1 MVRAENGT
9 LSGVL
14 EGKKQYQIPLYQRVY
29 SWGKKQ
35 LDQLWSDVVELE
47 RTRGDDPKASH
58 FIGSLVL
65 ASSPDFGAIGVNKF
79 LVVDGQ
85 QRLTTLTLL
94 LAALRDHL
102 HETGET
108 ERANGIDAQ
117 YLINLFDRGKPLKVM
132 PTQTDRPA
140 YMAVLNRAPQAG
152 GEDAVGNAYRFF
164 RSKIAAAGDPD
175 NPHDLELLEA
185 AVVRG
190 LALVVVTAEPSDNAH
205 RIFESLNNTGLR
217 LTQSDLLKNYLFMR
231 LGDRAEMVH
240 ENIWLPLERK
250 IDSEN
255 LELLFWLDLAQRDE
269 RAKQSDTYVG
279 QQLRLEKLK
288 SIDDLEAEVIRI
300 AKLGDVLATIL
311 KPAEENHAEIRR
323 RLTRIR
329 AWGSTTA
336 YPVVMQILARRAAGA
351 AADDEVVRALTYLES
366 YFVRRIVIGRAT
378 ANLNRTLLQA
388 VGAISDA
395 ARIDVAL
402 REYLSRGRKHF
413 ATDLQVREAAN
424 TIAFYWQGRGA
435 QKKLILQWLEE
446 AYRPKEIIDLDPRH
460 LTIEHVLP
468 QTMTDSVRK
477 RFAAGFGADA
487 DIDYEHERV
496 VHTLGNLTLSGYNS
510 ELSNKPFEEKRQMLA
525 KSGVSMNQAIA
536 AHATWGVDEINT
548 RSAELAEKIIELWP
562 GPDESIIAVGDEPSA
577 LRSQI
582 AVIVAEVPAGR
593 WTSYGDVAIVAGT
606 WAQPL
611 AGMIANYPMA
621 NAWRVLQSGGTI
633 SAGFRWTEPGRKDDP
648 RVVLEAEGLR
658 FDTDGHAD
666 PEQFIGAE
674 ELAEAAGLDVDVDA
688 VAARRRK
695 MKAPAPAVTGVSVRD
710 AQFAFF
716 ERVQSHG
723 LVNATNIDTW
733 RKPYPQ
739 NWYEVR
745 IGDPRGQILLLVNSQ
760 TKLVATQFWIG
771 DDKDLYAKLLAR
783 RDAIETD
790 LGFVLEW
797 DDRPDRKASKLT
809 ISRPGDFQ
817 DETQSQELVEW
828 LVATGDTFVGVLSN
842 YLGSAPKSAPVS
854 PGLTVWD
861 EETIRSW
868 MQEHDPDNV
877 DRLDFFLTTA
887 RSSGLTF
894 SGSRT
899 MDPAGSLPIF
909 HRGNTRL
916 GTVSLFYF
924 SAQGTSV
931 EFNFGRMSKLPKD
944 QLPDAAVLDSFLRQL
959 ADTPGLQDVAANLLS
974 SRFASRKPNV
984 PLSDLSMDSLEK
996 AVDALVTLT
1005 DTQ

>member
-9 LSGVL
+9 LAGVL

-47 RTRGDDPKASH
+47 RTIGDDPTSSH

-65 ASSPDFGAIGVNKF
+65 ASSPDFGAIGINKF

-102 HETGET
+102 VEAGHS

-117 YLINLFDRGKPLKVM
+117 YLVNVFDSGKPLKVM

-140 YMAVLNRAPQAG
+140 YMAVLNRAPHAG
-152 GEDAVGNAYRFF
+152 GEDAVGAAYRFF

-175 NPHDLELLEA
+175 DPRNLELLEA

-231 LGDRAEMVH
+231 LGDRAETVY

-250 IDSEN
+250 LDSEN

-279 QQLRLEKLK
+279 QQRRLERLR
-288 SIDDLEAEVIRI
+288 SVDELEAEVIRI

-311 KPAEENHAEIRR
+311 KPVGEKHPEIRR
-323 RLTRIR
+323 RLTRIK

-336 YPVVMQILARRAAGA
+336 YPVVMQILARRAAGT

-413 ATDLQVREAAN
+413 ATDLQVREAAK

-446 AYRPKEIIDLDPRH
+446 AYRPKEIVELDPRH

-468 QTMTDSVRK
+468 QTMTVSVRK
-477 RFAAGFGADA
+477 AFAMGFGADA

-510 ELSNKPFEEKRQMLA
+510 ELSNKPFEVKREMLA
-525 KSGVSMNQAIA
+525 KSGVSLNQSIA
-536 AHATWGVDEINT
+536 AHATWGVEEISV
-548 RSAELAEKIIELWP
+548 RSTELAEKIIELWP

-577 LRSQI
+577 LRSQV
-582 AVIVAEVPAGR
+582 AAIVAEIPAGR

-611 AGMIANYPMA
+611 AAIIANYPMA

-633 SAGFRWTEPGRKDDP
+633 SPGFGWIEPGRNDDP
-648 RVVLEAEGLR
+648 RLVLE
-658 FDTDGHAD
+658 DGG
-666 PEQFIGAE
+666 PP
-674 ELAEAAGLDVDVDA
+674 VRC
-688 VAARRRK
+688 AR
-695 MKAPAPAVTGVSVRD
+695 PC
-710 AQFAFF
+710 
-716 ERVQSHG
+716 
-723 LVNATNIDTW
+723 
-733 RKPYPQ
+733 
-739 NWYEVR
+739 
-745 IGDPRGQILLLVNSQ
+745 
-760 TKLVATQFWIG
+760 
-771 DDKDLYAKLLAR
+771 
-783 RDAIETD
+783 
-790 LGFVLEW
+790 
-797 DDRPDRKASKLT
+797 
-809 ISRPGDFQ
+809 
-817 DETQSQELVEW
+817 
-828 LVATGDTFVGVLSN
+828 
-842 YLGSAPKSAPVS
+842 GS
-854 PGLTVWD
+854 
-861 EETIRSW
+861 
-868 MQEHDPDNV
+868 
-877 DRLDFFLTTA
+877 
-887 RSSGLTF
+887 
-894 SGSRT
+894 
-899 MDPAGSLPIF
+899 
-909 HRGNTRL
+909 
-916 GTVSLFYF
+916 
-924 SAQGTSV
+924 
-931 EFNFGRMSKLPKD
+931 
-944 QLPDAAVLDSFLRQL
+944 
-959 ADTPGLQDVAANLLS
+959 
-974 SRFASRKPNV
+974 
-984 PLSDLSMDSLEK
+984 
-996 AVDALVTLT
+996 
-1005 DTQ
+1005 

>member
-9 LSGVL
+9 LAGVL

-47 RTRGDDPKASH
+47 RALADDPKASH

-102 HETGET
+102 GETGNT
-108 ERANGIDAQ
+108 DRASGIDAQ
-117 YLINLFDRGKPLKVM
+117 YLVNVFDSGKPLKVL

-140 YMAVLNRAPQAG
+140 YMAVLNRSPQAG
-152 GEDAVGNAYRFF
+152 GEDGIGEAYRFF
-164 RSKIAAAGDPD
+164 RSKIASAEDPD
-175 NPHDLELLEA
+175 NPSDLQLLEA

-231 LGDRAEMVH
+231 LGERADSVY
-240 ENIWLPLERK
+240 ENVWLPLEK
-250 IDSEN
+250 KLDSEN

-279 QQLRLEKLK
+279 QQRRLEKLK
-288 SIDDLEAEVIRI
+288 TADEIETEVVRI

-311 KPAEENHAEIRR
+311 TPAGEKHAEIRR
-323 RLTRIR
+323 RLNRIK

-336 YPVVMQILARRAAGA
+336 YPVVMQILARRAAGT
-351 AADDEVVRALTYLES
+351 AADEEVVRALTYLES

-388 VGAISDA
+388 VGAISDVD
-395 ARIDVAL
+395 RIDIGL

-413 ATDLQVREAAN
+413 ATDQQIREAAE
-424 TIAFYWQGRGA
+424 TVAFYWQGRGA

-446 AYRPKEIIDLDPRH
+446 AYRPKEIVELDPKH

-468 QTMTDSVRK
+468 QTMTDSVRTT
-477 RFAAGFGADA
+477 FAQAFSMGA

-510 ELSNKPFEEKRQMLA
+510 ELSNKPFEVKRELLA

-536 AHATWGVDEINT
+536 AHASWGVNEINV

-562 GPDESIIAVGDEPSA
+562 GPDERIVAVGDEPSA
-577 LRSQI
+577 LRMQI
-582 AVIVAEVPAGR
+582 AAIIAEIPSGR

-611 AGMIANYPMA
+611 AAIVANYPMV
-621 NAWRVLQSGGTI
+621 NAWRVLQTGGTI
-633 SAGFRWTEPGRKDDP
+633 SPGFRWTDPDRADDP
-648 RVVLEAEGLR
+648 QVVLEEEGLR
-658 FDTDGHAD
+658 FDAEGHAD
-666 PEQFIGAE
+666 PNQFISAE
-674 ELAEAAGLDVDVDA
+674 ELADAAGLDVDNEAIGTRRQKLNGRARA
-688 VAARRRK
+688 VNRS
-695 MKAPAPAVTGVSVRD
+695 SVKD
-710 AQFAFF
+710 AQLAFF
-716 ERVQSHG
+716 ERVREYG
-723 LVNATNIDTW
+723 VANATHISSW
-733 RKPYPQ
+733 RKPASQ
-739 NWYEVR
+739 NWYDAG
-745 IGDPRGQILLLVNSQ
+745 IGDSRAVISLQANSQ
-760 TKLVATQFWIG
+760 KPVVATIFWINH
-771 DDKDLYAKLLAR
+771 DKALYAKLLAQR
-783 RDAIETD
+783 EGIEAD

-797 DDRPDRKASKLT
+797 DDKPGRKASKLIT
-809 ISRPGDFQ
+809 TRPGDFR
-817 DETQSQELVEW
+817 DEAQSQELVEW
-828 LVATGDTFVGVLSN
+828 LVTTGDAFAQVLKK
-842 YLGSAPKSAPVS
+842 YL
-854 PGLTVWD
+854 
-861 EETIRSW
+861 
-868 MQEHDPDNV
+868 
-877 DRLDFFLTTA
+877 
-887 RSSGLTF
+887 
-894 SGSRT
+894 
-899 MDPAGSLPIF
+899 
-909 HRGNTRL
+909 
-916 GTVSLFYF
+916 
-924 SAQGTSV
+924 
-931 EFNFGRMSKLPKD
+931 
-944 QLPDAAVLDSFLRQL
+944 
-959 ADTPGLQDVAANLLS
+959 
-974 SRFASRKPNV
+974 
-984 PLSDLSMDSLEK
+984 
-996 AVDALVTLT
+996 
-1005 DTQ
+1005 

>member
-9 LSGVL
+9 LAGVL

-35 LDQLWSDVVELE
+35 LDQLWTDVVELE
-47 RTRGDDPKASH
+47 RAIGDDPKASH

-102 HETGET
+102 VEAGHS

-117 YLINLFDRGKPLKVM
+117 YLINVFDSGKPLKVM

-152 GEDAVGNAYRFF
+152 GEDAVGAAYRFF

-175 NPHDLELLEA
+175 DPRNLELLEA

-231 LGDRAEMVH
+231 LGDRADTVY
-240 ENIWLPLERK
+240 ENIWLPLERTL
-250 IDSEN
+250 DAEN

-279 QQLRLEKLK
+279 QQRRLESLGNVYE
-288 SIDDLEAEVIRI
+288 LETEVIRI

-311 KPAEENHAEIRR
+311 KPAGEKHPEIRR
-323 RLTRIR
+323 RLTRIK

-336 YPVVMQILARRAAGA
+336 YPVVMQILARRAAGT

-388 VGAISDA
+388 VSAISDA
-395 ARIDVAL
+395 DHIDVAL

-413 ATDLQVREAAN
+413 ATDMEVREAAK

-435 QKKLILQWLEE
+435 QKKLILQWLEQ
-446 AYRPKEIIDLDPRH
+446 AFRPKEIVDVDPRH

-468 QTMTDSVRK
+468 QTMTASVRK
-477 RFAAGFGADA
+477 TFAAGFSAEA

-510 ELSNKPFEEKRQMLA
+510 ELSNKPFEEKREMLA
-525 KSGVSMNQAIA
+525 KSGLSMNLAIA

-562 GPDESIIAVGDEPSA
+562 GPDESIVAVRDEPSA

-582 AVIVAEVPAGR
+582 AAIVAEIPAGR
-593 WTSYGDVAIVAGT
+593 WTTYGDVALVAGT

-611 AGMIANYPMA
+611 AAIIANYPMA

-633 SAGFRWTEPGRKDDP
+633 SPGFRWTKPGCNDDP
-648 RVVLEAEGLR
+648 RLVLEAEGLQ
-658 FDTDGHAD
+658 FDAHGQAD

-674 ELAEAAGLDVDVDA
+674 ELAEAAGLDVDDDA
-688 VAARRRK
+688 IAARRKKPKGDIGSGIR
-695 MKAPAPAVTGVSVRD
+695 TSVRD
-710 AQFAFF
+710 AQLAFF
-716 ERVQSHG
+716 ERVRDYG
-723 LVNATNIDTW
+723 LANATHISTW
-733 RKPYPQ
+733 RKPAPL
-739 NWYEVR
+739 NWYDAG
-745 IGDPRGQILLLVNSQ
+745 IGDSRAVVSLQANSQ
-760 TKLVATQFWIG
+760 KKLVTTIFWINH
-771 DDKDLYAKLLAR
+771 DKDLYQRLLSQRA
-783 RDAIETD
+783 AIEAD
-790 LGFVLEW
+790 LGFALEW
-797 DDRPDRKASKLT
+797 DDKPDRKASKLV
-809 ISRPGDFQ
+809 ISRTGDFQ
-817 DETQSQELVEW
+817 DEAQSQELVEW
-828 LVATGDTFVGVLSN
+828 LVTTGDRLAGVLSK
-842 YLGSAPKSAPVS
+842 YL
-854 PGLTVWD
+854 
-861 EETIRSW
+861 
-868 MQEHDPDNV
+868 
-877 DRLDFFLTTA
+877 
-887 RSSGLTF
+887 
-894 SGSRT
+894 
-899 MDPAGSLPIF
+899 
-909 HRGNTRL
+909 
-916 GTVSLFYF
+916 
-924 SAQGTSV
+924 
-931 EFNFGRMSKLPKD
+931 
-944 QLPDAAVLDSFLRQL
+944 
-959 ADTPGLQDVAANLLS
+959 
-974 SRFASRKPNV
+974 
-984 PLSDLSMDSLEK
+984 
-996 AVDALVTLT
+996 
-1005 DTQ
+1005 

>member
-9 LSGVL
+9 LAGVL
-14 EGKKQYQIPLYQRVY
+14 EGKKQYQVPLYQRVY

-47 RTRGDDPKASH
+47 RSMGEDPKASH

-102 HETGET
+102 VEAGQT

-117 YLINLFDRGKPLKVM
+117 YLINVFDNGKPLKVL
-132 PTQTDRPA
+132 PTQTDRAP
-140 YMAVLNRAPQAG
+140 YMAVLNRAPYAG
-152 GEDAVGNAYRFF
+152 GEDAIGAAYRFF
-164 RSKIAAAGDPD
+164 RSKIAAAGDPED
-175 NPHDLELLEA
+175 PRNLELLEA

-217 LTQSDLLKNYLFMR
+217 LTQSDLLKNYFFMR
-231 LGDRAEMVH
+231 LGDRAEAIY

-250 IDSEN
+250 LDSEN
-255 LELLFWLDLAQRDE
+255 LELLFWLDLAQRDD
-269 RAKQSDTYVG
+269 RAKQSDTYIG
-279 QQLRLEKLK
+279 QQRRLERLRNV
-288 SIDDLEAEVIRI
+288 DELEAEVIRI
-300 AKLGDVLATIL
+300 AKLGDVLSTIL
-311 KPAEENHAEIRR
+311 EPSGENHPEVRR
-323 RLTRIR
+323 RLKRIK

-336 YPVVMQILARRAAGA
+336 YPVVMQVLARRAGGTAL
-351 AADDEVVRALTYLES
+351 DDEVVRALTYLES

-395 ARIDVAL
+395 EHIDVAL
-402 REYLSRGRKHF
+402 RDYLSRGRKHF
-413 ATDLQVREAAN
+413 ATDSDVREAAK
-424 TIAFYWQGRGA
+424 TVAFYWQGRGP

-446 AYRPKEIIDLDPRH
+446 AYRPKEIVDIDPRH

-468 QTMTDSVRK
+468 QIMTESVRK
-477 RFAAGFGADA
+477 TFAGGFSADA

-510 ELSNKPFEEKRQMLA
+510 ELSNKPFDEKREMLA

-536 AHATWGVDEINT
+536 ANASWGVGEIHA

-562 GPDESIIAVGDEPSA
+562 GPDESIIAVRDEPSV

-582 AVIVAEVPAGR
+582 AAIIAEIPAGR
-593 WTSYGDVAIVAGT
+593 WTTYGDVAIVAGT

-611 AGMIANYPMA
+611 AAIIASYPMA
-621 NAWRVLQSGGTI
+621 NAWRVLQSGGTV
-633 SAGFRWTEPGRKDDP
+633 SPGSRWTDPGRNDDP
-648 RVVLEAEGLR
+648 RVLLEEEGLR
-658 FDTDGHAD
+658 FDAQGHAD

-674 ELAEAAGLDVDVDA
+674 ELAEAAGLEVDGDA
-688 VAARRRK
+688 ITARRNILKPQAR
-695 MKAPAPAVTGVSVRD
+695 AGTGISLRD
-710 AQFAFF
+710 AQYAFF
-716 ERVQSHG
+716 ERVRGHG
-723 LVNATNIDTW
+723 VATATNIDTW
-733 RKPYPQ
+733 RRPYPQ

-745 IGDPRGQILLLVNSQ
+745 IGDPRGQILLQVNSQ
-760 TKLVATQFWIG
+760 TNRVATQFWIG
-771 DDKDLYAKLLAR
+771 DNKDLYAKLRAQRGALEA
-783 RDAIETD
+783 D
-790 LGFVLEW
+790 LGFGLEW

-817 DETQSQELVEW
+817 NEAQSKELIEW
-828 LVATGDTFVGVLSN
+828 LVATADTFAGVLRK
-842 YLGSAPKSAPVS
+842 YLETPAKPAPVS
-854 PGLTVWD
+854 LGATVWD
-861 EETIRSW
+861 ERTIRAW
-868 MQEHDPDNV
+868 VQEHDPENA
-877 DRLDFFLTTA
+877 DRLDVLLTSA
-887 RSSGLTF
+887 RSAGLTF

-899 MDPAGSLPIF
+899 IYPAGTLPILD
-909 HRGNTRL
+909 HGKTRL

-924 SAQGTSV
+924 RGQGTSV
-931 EFNFGRMSKLPKD
+931 ELNFGRMSKMSEE
-944 QLPDAAVLDSFLRQL
+944 QRPDAAVMDSFLRQL
-959 ADTPGLQDVAANLLS
+959 ADTPGFQDVAANLRT

-984 PLSDLSMDSLEK
+984 PLSGLSRDSLERV
-996 AVDALVTLT
+996 AVALATLT
-1005 DTQ
+1005 GTR

>member
-9 LSGVL
+9 LAGVL
-14 EGKKQYQIPLYQRVY
+14 EGKKQYQVPLYQRVY

-35 LDQLWSDVVELE
+35 LDQLWSDVVELG
-47 RTRGDDPKASH
+47 RTLGEDPKASH

-102 HETGET
+102 IETGHT
-108 ERANGIDAQ
+108 ERASGIDAQ
-117 YLINLFDRGKPLKVM
+117 YLINVFDNGKPLKVM

-152 GEDAVGNAYRFF
+152 GEDAVGDAYRFF
-164 RSKIAAAGDPD
+164 RSKIAAADDPD
-175 NPHDLELLEA
+175 DPYDLELLEA

-231 LGDRAEMVH
+231 LGDRAEMVY
-240 ENIWLPLERK
+240 ENIWLPLEK
-250 IDSEN
+250 KLDSEN

-279 QQLRLEKLK
+279 QQHRLESLK
-288 SIDDLEAEVIRI
+288 TIDEVEAEVIRI
-300 AKLGDVLATIL
+300 ANLGEVLATIL
-311 KPAEENHAEIRR
+311 KPAGEKHPEIRR

-336 YPVVMQILARRAAGA
+336 YPLVMQILARRAAGTA
-351 AADDEVVRALTYLES
+351 VEDEVVRALTYLES

-395 ARIDVAL
+395 DHIDTAL
-402 REYLSRGRKHF
+402 REYLSRGRKYF
-413 ATDLQVREAAN
+413 ATDPQVREAVT
-424 TIAFYWQGRGA
+424 TIAFYWQGRGP

-446 AYRPKEIIDLDPRH
+446 AYRPKEIVELDPRH

-468 QTMTDSVRK
+468 QTMTDSVRDT
-477 RFAAGFGADA
+477 FAAGFSPAA

-510 ELSNKPFEEKRQMLA
+510 ELSNKPFDEKRKMLA

-536 AHATWGVDEINT
+536 AHPTWGVDEISA

-562 GPDESIIAVGDEPSA
+562 GPDEGMIAVGDESSA
-577 LRSQI
+577 LRSHV
-582 AVIVAEVPAGR
+582 AAIVAEIPAGR

-611 AGMIANYPMA
+611 AAIIANFPMA

-633 SAGFRWTEPGRKDDP
+633 SPGFRWTEPGRVDDP
-648 RVVLEAEGLR
+648 RVVLKEEGLR
-658 FDTDGHAD
+658 FDAKGHAD
-666 PEQFIGAE
+666 PGQFIGAE
-674 ELAEAAGLDVDVDA
+674 ELAEAAGLDVDGDA
-688 VAARRRK
+688 VAARRKKNKPQAR
-695 MKAPAPAVTGVSVRD
+695 AGTAVSVKA
-710 AQFAFF
+710 AQLEFF
-716 ERVQSHG
+716 ERVRDYG
-723 LVNATNIDTW
+723 LLNAPNINTW
-733 RKPYPQ
+733 RKPFPQ
-739 NWYEVR
+739 HWYDVS
-745 IGDPRGQILLLVNSQ
+745 IGDSRGQISLQVNSQ
-760 TKLVATQFWIG
+760 KKLATTLFWISN
-771 DDKDLYAKLLAR
+771 DKGLYSKLLAQR
-783 RDAIETD
+783 EAIEAD

-797 DDRPDRKASKLT
+797 DDKPERKASKLV
-809 ISRPGDFQ
+809 ISRPGDFL

-828 LVATGDTFVGVLSN
+828 LVTTGDMFARVLSK
-842 YLGSAPKSAPVS
+842 YL
-854 PGLTVWD
+854 
-861 EETIRSW
+861 
-868 MQEHDPDNV
+868 
-877 DRLDFFLTTA
+877 
-887 RSSGLTF
+887 
-894 SGSRT
+894 
-899 MDPAGSLPIF
+899 
-909 HRGNTRL
+909 
-916 GTVSLFYF
+916 
-924 SAQGTSV
+924 
-931 EFNFGRMSKLPKD
+931 
-944 QLPDAAVLDSFLRQL
+944 
-959 ADTPGLQDVAANLLS
+959 
-974 SRFASRKPNV
+974 
-984 PLSDLSMDSLEK
+984 
-996 AVDALVTLT
+996 
-1005 DTQ
+1005 